1 MVVRKH
7 MDLFAAL
14 WAGYD
19 NAELARIVMQ
29 VYNPYASRIN
39 DLPAVGQSTL

>member
-1 MVVRKH
+1 MAVRKH

-19 NAELARIVMQ
+19 NTELARIVMQ
-29 VYNPYASRIN
+29 VYNPHTSRIN
-39 DLPAVGQSTL
+39 YLPAAGQSTH